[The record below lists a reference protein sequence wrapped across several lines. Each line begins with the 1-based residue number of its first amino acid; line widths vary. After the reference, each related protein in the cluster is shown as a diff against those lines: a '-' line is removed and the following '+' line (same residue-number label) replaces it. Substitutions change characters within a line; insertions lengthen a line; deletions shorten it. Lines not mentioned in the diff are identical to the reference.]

1 MGEQD
6 EADGYY
12 WDGDQWRDDGAAAD
26 VATPVNVVYQINAI
40 MQPDA
45 HASWATAF
53 AMVINHR
60 DGSNLT
66 PDDVGNAVGA
76 DLSYVESWSDVIDAA
91 SHFSLREAGSA
102 GADVQEWAR
111 MLAENGPLWMC
122 VHSGGHAVVLHG
134 IQGDGTREGTTF
146 HVTDPYNGYTNTDVN
161 GLSAMFEA
169 VDTEEPGSRLV
180 IWHR

>member
-6 EADGYY
+6 KATDGYY
-12 WDGDQWRDDGAAAD
+12 WDGQQWQPAGDED
-26 VATPVNVVYQINAI
+26 VVPPVDVVYQINAI
-40 MQPDA
+40 SQPDA

-60 DGSNLT
+60 DGSSLL
-66 PDDVGNAVGA
+66 PDDVGAAVGV
-76 DLSYVESWSDVIDAA
+76 DLSYVESWTDVMDAA
-91 SHFSLREAGSA
+91 SHFNLREAASA
-102 GADVQEWAR
+102 GVDIREWAR

-134 IQGDGTREGTTF
+134 MYGDGTPEGTTF
-146 HVTDPYNGYTNTDVN
+146 HVTDPRDGYTNTDVN

-169 VDTEEPGSRLV
+169 VDTEEPGDRLV